1 VDSSMGLGDAVGSL
15 ENECLRGVESA
26 EIGGPTGV
34 FAQLDREY
42 SPNVS
47 ERLASFVELP
57 IGLGHH
63 RSMPSRPISCISGVR
78 SR

>member
-1 VDSSMGLGDAVGSL
+1 VASSVGLGDAVGPL
-15 ENECLRGVESA
+15 EDEGPRGVEGA

-57 IGLGHH
+57 IGLGCH
-63 RSMPSRPISCISGVR
+63 RSMPSWPISCISGVR